1 MGMNHNP
8 EREPKI
14 SNTEGVTR
22 QMLSLSLSFL
32 KTNKTQK
39 NSFKEKG
46 KKETEKEKE
55 KKPNWLKALGFM
67 RE

>member
-14 SNTEGVTR
+14 SNTKGVTR

-55 KKPNWLKALGFM
+55 KKPSWLKALGFM